1 MQIRKDVQAVIFD
14 EKAKKVLLVKKL
26 DLKNFSYKWRL
37 LKGGIEKGETEKE
50 ALKREILEEVG
61 LKNVQILDK
70 IYSYEFTF
78 KNVKHLV
85 STYLV
90 KANSNEEIKLQ
101 TSEVVDCAWVSKEQA
116 LKMLFWETEKEA
128 LKLLKSI

>member
-1 MQIRKDVQAVIFD
+1 M
-14 EKAKKVLLVKKL
+14 
-26 DLKNFSYKWRL
+26 
-37 LKGGIEKGETEKE
+37 KGGIEKGETEKE

-101 TSEVVDCAWVSKEQA
+101 TSEVVGYAWVSKEQA
-116 LKMLFWETEKEA
+116 LKMLFWENEKEA
-128 LKLLKSI
+128 LKLLKLT

>member
-101 TSEVVDCAWVSKEQA
+101 TSEVVDYAWVSKEQA
-116 LKMLFWETEKEA
+116 LKMLFWENEKEA
-128 LKLLKSI
+128 LKLLKLT

>member
-61 LKNVQILDK
+61 LKNIQILDK

-101 TSEVVDCAWVSKEQA
+101 TSEVVDYAWVSKEQA
-116 LKMLFWETEKEA
+116 LKMLFWENEKEA
-128 LKLLKSI
+128 LKLLKLT

>member
-14 EKAKKVLLVKKL
+14 EKTKKVLLVKKL

-61 LKNVQILDK
+61 LKNIQILDK

-101 TSEVVDCAWVSKEQA
+101 TSEVVDYAWVSKEQA
-116 LKMLFWETEKEA
+116 LKMLFWENEKEA
-128 LKLLKSI
+128 LKLLKLT

>member
-90 KANSNEEIKLQ
+90 KANSREEIKLQ
-101 TSEVVDCAWVSKEQA
+101 TSEVVDYAWVSKEQA
-116 LKMLFWETEKEA
+116 LKMLFWENEKEA
-128 LKLLKSI
+128 LKLLKLT